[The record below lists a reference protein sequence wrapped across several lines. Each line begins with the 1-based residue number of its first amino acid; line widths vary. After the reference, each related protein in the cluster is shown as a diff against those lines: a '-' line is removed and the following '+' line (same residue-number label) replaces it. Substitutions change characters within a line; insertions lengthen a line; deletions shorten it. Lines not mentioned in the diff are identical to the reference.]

1 MKISVIGGTGS
12 HGGGL
17 ALRWAMAGENVVIG
31 SRSLDKATKAVN
43 KYQDIVKVSSGKEIK
58 LEGRENQAAAKDC
71 DVVVLSVPYTSQVQ
85 TLHEIQPFMN
95 PETIL
100 IDVSVPLEWKNGRPT
115 PVAIPEGSC
124 TERAASVLKD
134 SDITVI
140 GAFKT
145 IGAYS
150 LRDVLVDLQ
159 GDIFLCGEDA
169 DADAKET
176 VANLVRKI
184 KDLRPLDAG
193 PLSSSRA
200 SELMVPLLINLNK
213 RYKSKQAYI
222 KVLNI

>member
-1 MKISVIGGTGS
+1 MKIGVIGGTGS

-17 ALRWAMAGENVVIG
+17 ALRWAIAGEDVVIG
-31 SRSLDKATKAVN
+31 SRSLDKAIKAVE
-43 KYQDIVKVSSGKEIK
+43 KYQNIVKASSGKTVK
-58 LEGRENQAAAKDC
+58 LEGRENPYAAKDC
-71 DVVVLSVPYTSQVQ
+71 DIVVLSVPYTNQVQ
-85 TLHEIQPFMN
+85 TLKEIHSFMD

-100 IDVSVPLEWKNGRPT
+100 IDVSVPLEWNNGLPT

-134 SDITVI
+134 SGITVI

-150 LRDVLVDLQ
+150 LRDVLIDLK
-159 GDIFLCGEDA
+159 GDIFLCGEDE
-169 DADAKET
+169 DAKDT
-176 VANLVRKI
+176 VAKLVKKI
-184 KDLRPLDAG
+184 KDLRALDAG

-213 RYKSKQAYI
+213 RYRSKQAYI

>member
-1 MKISVIGGTGS
+1 MKIGVIGGTGS

-17 ALRWAMAGENVVIG
+17 ALRWAIAGEDVVIG
-31 SRSLDKATKAVN
+31 FRSLDKAKKAVH
-43 KYQDIVKVSSGKEIK
+43 KYQEILK
-58 LEGRENQAAAKDC
+58 AFCGRPVQLEGRENPAAAKDC
-71 DVVVLSVPYTSQVQ
+71 DIVVLSVPYTSQVQ
-85 TLHEIQPFMN
+85 TLHEIQPSMD
-95 PETIL
+95 PGTIL
-100 IDVSVPLEWKNGRPT
+100 IDVSVPLEWKSGRPT

-124 TERAASVLKD
+124 AERAASVLKN
-134 SDITVI
+134 SGIRVI

-150 LRDVLVDLQ
+150 LRDVLIDLQ
-159 GDIFLCGEDA
+159 GDIFLCGEDT

-176 VANLVRKI
+176 VANLVKKI

>member
-1 MKISVIGGTGS
+1 MKIGVIGGTGS

-17 ALRWAMAGENVVIG
+17 ALRLAIAGEDVVIG
-31 SRSLDKATKAVN
+31 SRSLDKAKKAVD
-43 KYQDIVKVSSGKEIK
+43 KYQDIVKVSSGKTIK
-58 LEGRENQAAAKDC
+58 LEGRENPYAVKDC

-85 TLHEIQPFMN
+85 TLQEIQPFMD

-100 IDVSVPLEWKNGRPT
+100 IDVSVPLEWKHGRPM
-115 PVAIPEGSC
+115 PVAIAEGSC

-134 SDITVI
+134 SNITVI

-145 IGAYS
+145 IGSFS
-150 LRDVLVDLQ
+150 LRDILVDLQ
-159 GDIFLCGEDA
+159 GDIFLCGEDE
-169 DADAKET
+169 DAKDT
-176 VANLVRKI
+176 VSQLVRKI
-184 KDLRPLDAG
+184 KNLRPLDAG

-213 RYKSKQAYI
+213 RYKSSQAYI

>member
-1 MKISVIGGTGS
+1 MKIGVIGGTGS

-17 ALRWAMAGENVVIG
+17 ALRWAIAGENVVIG
-31 SRSLDKATKAVN
+31 SRSLDKAIKAVN
-43 KYQDIVKVSSGKEIK
+43 KYQDIVKVSSGKAVK
-58 LEGRENQAAAKDC
+58 LEGRENTDAAKDC
-71 DVVVLSVPYTSQVQ
+71 DVVVLSVPYTNQIQ

-124 TERAASVLKD
+124 AERAASVLKD
-134 SDITVI
+134 SDIIVI

-150 LRDVLVDLQ
+150 LRDVLIDLQ
-159 GDIFLCGEDA
+159 GDIFLCGEDE
-169 DADAKET
+169 DAKET
-176 VANLVRKI
+176 VAQLVKKI
-184 KDLRPLDAG
+184 KKLRPLDAG

>member
-1 MKISVIGGTGS
+1 MKIGVIGGTGS

-17 ALRWAMAGENVVIG
+17 ALRWAIAGENVAIG
-31 SRSLDKATKAVN
+31 SRSLDKAIKAVN
-43 KYQDIVKVSSGKEIK
+43 KYQDIVKVSSGKAIK
-58 LEGRENQAAAKDC
+58 LEGRENPDAAKDC

-85 TLHEIQPFMN
+85 MLHEIQPFMN

-100 IDVSVPLEWKNGRPT
+100 IDVSVPLEWKNGQPT

-124 TERAASVLKD
+124 AERAASVLKD
-134 SDITVI
+134 SDIIVI

-150 LRDVLVDLQ
+150 LRDVLIDLK
-159 GDIFLCGEDA
+159 GDVFLCGEDE
-169 DADAKET
+169 DAKET
-176 VANLVRKI
+176 VAQLVKKI
-184 KDLRPLDAG
+184 KKLRPLDAG

>member
-1 MKISVIGGTGS
+1 
-12 HGGGL
+12 
-17 ALRWAMAGENVVIG
+17 MAGENVVIG